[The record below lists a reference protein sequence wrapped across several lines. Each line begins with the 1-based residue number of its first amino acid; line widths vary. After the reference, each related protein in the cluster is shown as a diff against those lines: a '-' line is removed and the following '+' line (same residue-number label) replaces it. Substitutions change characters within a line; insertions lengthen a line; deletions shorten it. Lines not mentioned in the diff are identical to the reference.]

1 MIIMMK
7 TIRQVLAMLLVI
19 TTFEYESNGDKDTPL
34 SIEEDL
40 SMIRPYL
47 SYMINDRK
55 TQGEWKSKLTMVI
68 NYFSSTIKNIKH

>member
-7 TIRQVLAMLLVI
+7 TIRQELAMLLVI
-19 TTFEYESNGDKDTPL
+19 TTFEYESNGDKDTSL
-34 SIEEDL
+34 SVEEDL
-40 SMIRPYL
+40 NMIRPYL

-55 TQGEWKSKLTMVI
+55 TQGEWKSKLTMLI

>member
-1 MIIMMK
+1 
-7 TIRQVLAMLLVI
+7 MLLVI

>member
-1 MIIMMK
+1 MMK
-7 TIRQVLAMLLVI
+7 TIRQELAMLLVI

-55 TQGEWKSKLTMVI
+55 TQGEWKSKLTMLI

>member
-1 MIIMMK
+1 MMK

-19 TTFEYESNGDKDTPL
+19 TTFEYESNGDKDKPL

>member
-1 MIIMMK
+1 MMK

-47 SYMINDRK
+47 SYMINDCK
-55 TQGEWKSKLTMVI
+55 TQGEWKSKLTMAI